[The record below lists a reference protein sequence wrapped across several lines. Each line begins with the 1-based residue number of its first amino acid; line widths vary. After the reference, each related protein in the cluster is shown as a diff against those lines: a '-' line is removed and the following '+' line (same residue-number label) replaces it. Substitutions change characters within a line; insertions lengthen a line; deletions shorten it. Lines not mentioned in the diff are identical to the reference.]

1 MKKINTQQDGI
12 VDDFSAD
19 KKNVEI
25 ELVLSS
31 PVDSMP
37 YLMVYH
43 GSFYSDDPQ
52 KVKSYTVYPFASK
65 ENHFFFELRNQ
76 ENPQYFSM
84 VLKDSTGLQ
93 YLLDDYHFE
102 PDDKLL
108 VQFDNQPIPNKRS
121 RPEFSG
127 RGAAKYNCQAAFK
140 PVLLADKVKTK
151 PQFNQWNAYNENNRH
166 VRNMKLLLGLIEGFS
181 AQLSDYSYELLKADV
196 IAGQCRAIIA
206 NFQRKMNALWLDENM
221 KPYLEL
227 CNYYHHTF
235 QLDFV
240 DSIPNHIKFT
250 SKQYPFFIVE
260 RMICNYLEK
269 YTRMNFVGIYH
280 SFLKVADASLRDK
293 MLVILILGY
302 KTEMKDDYAYV
313 LKHALTIIK
322 NKECVERLKETFML
336 N

>member
-1 MKKINTQQDGI
+1 MKKINTQNDGVVNDI
-12 VDDFSAD
+12 STN

-31 PVDSMP
+31 PVNSMP

-65 ENHFFFELRNQ
+65 ENHFFFELKDQ
-76 ENPQYFSM
+76 ESPQYFSV
-84 VLKDSTGLQ
+84 VLKDSTGLH
-93 YLLDDYHFE
+93 YLLDYYHFE
-102 PDDKLL
+102 PDDQLL
-108 VQFDNQPIPNKRS
+108 IQLDNHPVANRL

-151 PQFNQWNAYNENNRH
+151 PQFNHLNVYNENNRN
-166 VRNMKLLLGLIEGFS
+166 VRNMKLLLGLIEGFRPQIS
-181 AQLSDYSYELLKADV
+181 NYSYELLKADV
-196 IAGQCRAIIA
+196 VAEQCRAIIA
-206 NFQRKMNALWLDENM
+206 NFQRKMNVLWLDENM
-221 KPYLEL
+221 KSYLEL

-240 DSIPNHIKFT
+240 DNIPNYIRFT

-260 RMICNYLEK
+260 KMLCDYLEK

-280 SFLKVADASLRDK
+280 SFLKVADAGLRDK

-322 NKECVERLKETFML
+322 NKECVERLRETFML